1 MSRRFPLQPL
11 VDLSADRVEAAE
23 RRLQALDAERRQARE
38 KLAQV
43 EAYRVEYRDRL
54 QRSLAQGMGVMQVRD
69 FQAFLARLDEACMQ
83 QGAEVAARDAAYL
96 EGQKDW
102 LEQRRR
108 KKAFDALSTRHA
120 RAEDA
125 REGRLEQRLQDDHAQ
140 TMLRE
145 AKRDRDEAGG

>member
-1 MSRRFPLQPL
+1 MSRRFPLQAL

-43 EAYRVEYRDRL
+43 EAYRVEYKERL
-54 QRSLAQGMGVMQVRD
+54 QRSLAAGMNVMQVRD
-69 FQAFLARLDEACMQ
+69 WHAFLARLDEACVQ
-83 QGAEVAARDAAYL
+83 QSNEVGMREAAYL
-96 EGQKDW
+96 SGQNDW

-108 KKAFDALSTRHA
+108 TKAFDALATRHE
-120 RAEDA
+120 RTEGV
-125 REGRLEQRLQDDHAQ
+125 REARLEQRLQDDHAQ

-145 AKRDRDEAGG
+145 AGRDEAER

>member
-11 VDLSADRVEAAE
+11 VDLSADRVDAAE
-23 RRLQALDAERRQARE
+23 RRLQSLDADRRQAKE

-43 EAYRVEYRDRL
+43 EAYRIEYRDRL

-83 QGAEVAARDAAYL
+83 QAEEVAVREAAYAA
-96 EGQKDW
+96 GQKDW

-108 KKAFDALSTRHA
+108 KKAFDALSTRHQHT
-120 RAEDA
+120 ETA
-125 REGRLEQRLQDDHAQ
+125 REAKQEQRLQDDHAQ
-140 TMLRE
+140 TMLR
-145 AKRDRDEAGG
+145 AGKGDEAER